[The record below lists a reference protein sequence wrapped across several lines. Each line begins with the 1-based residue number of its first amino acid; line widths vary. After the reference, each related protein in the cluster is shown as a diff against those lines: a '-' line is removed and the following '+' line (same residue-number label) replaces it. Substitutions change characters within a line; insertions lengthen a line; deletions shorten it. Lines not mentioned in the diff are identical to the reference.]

1 MTENPEPGAA
11 AAETADSETTETPN
25 TDANMVPLDSEHA
38 DSVPAREAAKWRGRL
53 REVEAERDSLAGKVE
68 ALQRAQVDAHITAL
82 GTKPAAVWASGAQ
95 LSDLVGEDGTPDQEK
110 IAAAVAVAR
119 EQLGIDDRP
128 KRPARGLTSGASVT
142 REPVN
147 GWREA
152 FAPPSRR

>member
-82 GTKPAAVWASGAQ
+82 GTKPAAVWASA
-95 LSDLVGEDGTPDQEK
+95 LNCLIS
-110 IAAAVAVAR
+110 
-119 EQLGIDDRP
+119 
-128 KRPARGLTSGASVT
+128 SVRT
-142 REPVN
+142 
-147 GWREA
+147 
-152 FAPPSRR
+152 APPIRRRSRLRSRWPANSSASMTGRSDPLED